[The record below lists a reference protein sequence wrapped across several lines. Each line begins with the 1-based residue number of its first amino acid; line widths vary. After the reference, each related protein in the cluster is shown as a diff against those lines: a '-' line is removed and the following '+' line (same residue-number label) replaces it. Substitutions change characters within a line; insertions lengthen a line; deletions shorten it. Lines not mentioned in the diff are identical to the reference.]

1 MLLEFRNIVWSLVQY
16 FLETQGFDHRN
27 NFNSKQILE
36 YKEEVFE
43 TLAETLKKASESIE
57 NIEEISL
64 KKNLQ

>member
-1 MLLEFRNIVWSLVQY
+1 VLLEFRNIVWSLVQY
-16 FLETQGFDHRN
+16 FLETQGFEHR

-57 NIEEISL
+57 NTEEISL